1 MNAIYNNSNE
11 RAVATKSGKPA
22 TITALANS
30 PMIQDKFNKVLGNK
44 APQFIQSVVS
54 ATNANPALKTADPM
68 SVFGSALIAATLD
81 LSVIPSL
88 GQAAIVPYKGN
99 AQFQIMVRGL
109 VQLAQRTGLY
119 RTINAGEIYE
129 DEYDGE
135 DLLTGEVTFHR
146 VKGGYRDKGQLDKIV
161 GYFAFIETN
170 TGFRK
175 TEYWTVADVRNHAQR
190 FSKSLSKGWN
200 GPWKDHFHAMAR
212 KTVLKSLLNHYG
224 PMSVDSQLAQAIT
237 KDQLVTNSD
246 GSEAYED
253 NPLDSFLVANA
264 ENNAVDASSEEKPET
279 TPPEPKNAPQ
289 PSNSAADATPA
300 GGDGMPSFNLE

>member
-30 PMIQDKFNKVLGNK
+30 PMIQDKFNKVLGKK

-54 ATNANPALKTADPM
+54 ATNANPALKSADPM

-81 LSVIPSL
+81 LSVIPTL

-119 RTINAGEIYE
+119 KTINAGEVYE

-146 VKGGYRDKGQLDKIV
+146 VSGGFRDQGRLDKIV

-190 FSKSLSKGWN
+190 FSKSVNN
-200 GPWKDHFHAMAR
+200 GPWKEHFGAMAK

-237 KDQLVTNSD
+237 KDQLVTNGD

-253 NPLDSFLVANA
+253 NPLDNFLVVNP
-264 ENNAVDASSEEKPET
+264 ENNAVDASVDEKGET
-279 TPPEPKNAPQ
+279 TLPEQKNAPQ
-289 PSNSAADATPA
+289 TANSAADATPA
-300 GGDGMPSFNLE
+300 SADGMPSFNL